1 MVEEAALDS
10 FAHKLGQMTPQ
21 EWTQDNCRRIWDQ
34 GSLTV
39 CNENDISGLAKPVM
53 EGDGFDLYL
62 IDASQH
68 CACLTND
75 FERACGVVVALH
87 DEEDD

>member
-1 MVEEAALDS
+1 MVEEAALNQ
-10 FAHKLGQMTPQ
+10 FARQISLLPAAELTL
-21 EWTQDNCRRIWDQ
+21 ENCRPLWDQ

-39 CNENDISGLAKPVM
+39 CSENDISGLAKPVLAG
-53 EGDGFDLYL
+53 EGFDLYL

-75 FERACGVVVALH
+75 FERACGAVVALH
-87 DEEDD
+87 DDDD